1 MGFGATKETWE
12 AYRDD
17 GWLPMMLP
25 VVSDPKAKIDP
36 QSKLKALGK
45 TPSVLTPAKTVVGVY
60 GWTTMTI
67 DERKFDKWSG

>member
-45 TPSVLTPAKTVVGVY
+45 PLASSRLQRPS
-60 GWTTMTI
+60 
-67 DERKFDKWSG
+67 SGFTDGQQ